1 MSNQADYEAW
11 LEGISDFHT
20 AFDDAWSR
28 LFAMILGVRTPDKKV
43 KEKFRQFISNWC
55 METTGQLSA
64 SEQDMIE
71 LLPDF
76 LEALVDDNE

>member
-1 MSNQADYEAW
+1 MSDTDFEAW

-28 LFAMILGVRTPDKKV
+28 VFVMILGVRTPDNKV
-43 KEKFRQFISNWC
+43 KQKFREFISDWC
-55 METTGQLSA
+55 METVGQLSA

-71 LLPDF
+71 LIPDF
-76 LEALVDDNE
+76 LESLVEED